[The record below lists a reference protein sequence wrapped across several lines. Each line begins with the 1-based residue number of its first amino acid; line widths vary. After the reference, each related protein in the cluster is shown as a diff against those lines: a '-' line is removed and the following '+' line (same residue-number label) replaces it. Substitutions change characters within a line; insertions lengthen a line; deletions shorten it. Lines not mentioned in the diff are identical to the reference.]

1 LYSNID
7 HFEAYPP
14 SAGYGRAQFP
24 AEQRNCGRESL
35 RSSKVTIGML
45 KPEQIAR
52 FRKKLTADR
61 RAIEARIAAR
71 EGDIMDTVRN
81 EEGVGDNEDEAQLT
95 YGREDGIVS
104 DELDAQQL
112 EQVKKAL
119 ARIDAGTY
127 GLSEVS
133 GKPIPLDRLEAVPSA
148 TTLVDEESA

>member
-1 LYSNID
+1 M
-7 HFEAYPP
+7 
-14 SAGYGRAQFP
+14 
-24 AEQRNCGRESL
+24 
-35 RSSKVTIGML
+35 TIGML

-52 FRKKLTADR
+52 FRKKLTAEQ

-71 EGDIMDTVRN
+71 EGDIMDTVRD

-104 DELDAQQL
+104 DELDALQL

-133 GKPIPLDRLEAVPSA
+133 GKQIPLDRLEAVPSA
-148 TTLVDEESA
+148 TTLVNEESA

>member
-1 LYSNID
+1 
-7 HFEAYPP
+7 
-14 SAGYGRAQFP
+14 
-24 AEQRNCGRESL
+24 
-35 RSSKVTIGML
+35 VTIGML

-52 FRKKLTADR
+52 FRKKLTAER
-61 RAIEARIAAR
+61 HAIEARIAAR
-71 EGDIMDTVRN
+71 EGGIMDTVRD

-95 YGREDGIVS
+95 YGREEGIVS

-148 TTLVDEESA
+148 TTLVNEESP